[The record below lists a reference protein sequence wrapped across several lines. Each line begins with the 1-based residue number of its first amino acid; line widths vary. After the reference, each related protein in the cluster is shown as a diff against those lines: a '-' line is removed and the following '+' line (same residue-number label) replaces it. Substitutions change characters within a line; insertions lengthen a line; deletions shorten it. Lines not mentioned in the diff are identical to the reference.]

1 MPNANILVADDEK
14 SIRLT
19 IKQALSTQGYEV
31 NVAVDGSTA
40 LEQLKESPADLLL
53 LDIQMPGMDGIE
65 VLQKAMAQQP
75 SLRVIMVSAHGSID
89 NAVDAMKLGAVD
101 YLQKPFTPSE
111 LRETVDRVL
120 NREAMPEDDYGLRIK
135 EAQSMAANG
144 KYEDA
149 IALAKKCIGNHP
161 EKAEGFNLLGE
172 LLEVSGNQSEALKNY
187 RVALDLDPTLKAA
200 SANLDRAAMHP
211 GSRPT
216 FK

>member
-19 IKQALSTQGYEV
+19 IQQALSTQGYDV
-31 NVAVDGSTA
+31 AVAVDGHTA
-40 LEQLKESPADLLL
+40 LAQLEAKPADLLL

-75 SLRVIMVSAHGSID
+75 SLKVIMVSAHGSID

-111 LRETVDRVL
+111 LREAVDRVL
-120 NREAMPEDDYGLRIK
+120 NREAMPADDYD
-135 EAQSMAANG
+135 AQIEQAREMARAS

-149 IALAKKCIGNHP
+149 IALAKACIGSHP
-161 EKAEGFNLLGE
+161 ENAAGFNLLGE

-187 RVALDLDPTLKAA
+187 RVALDLDPAYKLA
-200 SANLDRAAMHP
+200 SGNLERAAMDP
-211 GSRPT
+211 KSRPS
-216 FK
+216 F

>member
-1 MPNANILVADDEK
+1 MPDAKVLVADDEK

-19 IKQALSTQGYEV
+19 IKQALSAQGYDV
-31 NVAVDGSTA
+31 DVAVDGSTA
-40 LEQLKESPADLLL
+40 LEQLQASPADLLL

-75 SLRVIMVSAHGSID
+75 SLKVIMVSAHGSID

-111 LRETVDRVL
+111 LREAVERVL
-120 NREAMPEDDYGLRIK
+120 NREPMPADDYDSQIQKARGLAK
-135 EAQSMAANG
+135 EG

-161 EKAEGFNLLGE
+161 ENAAGFNLFGE
-172 LLEVSGNQSEALKNY
+172 LLEVSGNKSEALKNY
-187 RVALDLDPTLKAA
+187 RVALDLDPSLQAA
-200 SANLDRAAMHP
+200 SKNLDRAAMDP
-211 GSRPT
+211 SSQPS
-216 FK
+216 F